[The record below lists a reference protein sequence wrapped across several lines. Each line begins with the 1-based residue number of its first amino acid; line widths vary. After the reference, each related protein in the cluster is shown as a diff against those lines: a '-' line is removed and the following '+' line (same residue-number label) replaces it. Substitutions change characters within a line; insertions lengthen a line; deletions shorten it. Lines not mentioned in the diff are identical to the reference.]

1 MVMRKLKIFYLIA
14 LTPFILIMGLGVN
27 AIEVNCD
34 SPVWRKRDICK
45 DKIKSLPKSNYGGWY
60 PFGFDKNSNPVS
72 LVQLLSYQ
80 VLNENSF
87 RLNTRFTYP
96 ERGKI
101 DGKLDVNCKNKD
113 YYIRTKRIYSQR
125 NIWAS
130 IPVGSGVEG
139 ISKYFCKRTS
149 GKDKW
154 GYTQSTKYLWNSVP
168 PTGNASDVSGE
179 WIQHSD
185 GIGWYNNQVIKN
197 ENSVIYAFFL
207 KSNGKYMW
215 VNTSCKDNIRSISYQ
230 PDKVVPEIWLS
241 PTTGKPGGIDNF
253 IRKKFCS

>member
-1 MVMRKLKIFYLIA
+1 MRKLKIFYLIA
-14 LTPFILIMGLGVN
+14 LTPFILTIGLGVN

-60 PFGFDKNSNPVS
+60 PFGFDKNGNPVS

-113 YYIRTKRIYSQR
+113 YYIRTKRINSQK

-154 GYTQSTKYLWNSVP
+154 GYTESSKYLWNSVP
-168 PTGNASDVSGE
+168 PRGNASDVSGE

-230 PDKVVPEIWLS
+230 PDKIVPEIWLS

-253 IRKKFCS
+253 IRKKFCN